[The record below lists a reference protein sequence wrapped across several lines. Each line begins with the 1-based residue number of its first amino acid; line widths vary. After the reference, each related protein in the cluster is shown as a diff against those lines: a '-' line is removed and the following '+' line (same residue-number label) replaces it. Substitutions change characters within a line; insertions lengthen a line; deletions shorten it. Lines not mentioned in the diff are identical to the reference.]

1 MRTVLLSGAVVLG
14 LGSSLVLGQGPQG
27 CCESAAPCVSYWA
40 AGPVFVGRVEAIR
53 RVGTSRVATFAV
65 LEGFAGVRES
75 TIEVTTGPVGQRCGF
90 SFAVG
95 KEYMV
100 YADRSGGPGLATSRC
115 SGTRAVEDAGSDL
128 AYAREVRLGTAPAG
142 YISGRV
148 RTTLR
153 DLAGKTTDV
162 PQPAADIAVTV
173 TRDGMTDILTSDRAG
188 DFRTANRGP
197 GAYRISVRPPEG
209 FYADDT
215 STTATLRDPRACA
228 AVGFTLHDNGQVA
241 GRVVD
246 RAARP
251 VAGLTIELGPAGA
264 GASRRVVTDRAGR
277 YLLERIPAG
286 RFVLSVP
293 AGPSLDGEGRSP
305 RILHPGVE
313 GVGRATRV
321 ALTAGQRLEL
331 ADFRLPASHAYV
343 PISGVVF
350 DPDGAPAE
358 GARVYL
364 KSVGGNDR
372 IVSEPVVADF
382 MGRFVIAARA
392 GAGYGLFAERARPGG
407 SSSRVDS
414 ADEMR
419 LVAVDGL
426 KPVRLTLA
434 RRY

>member
-1 MRTVLLSGAVVLG
+1 MRTILVSGAVVLG
-14 LGSSLVLGQGPQG
+14 IASSLVLGQGTAG

-40 AGPVFVGRVEAIR
+40 AGAVFVGRVEAIR

-65 LEGFAGVRES
+65 LEGFAGVRGS
-75 TIEVTTGPVGQRCGF
+75 TIEVTTGPAGQRCGF

-95 KEYMV
+95 KEYIV
-100 YADRSGGPGLATSRC
+100 YADRSGGFGLATSRC
-115 SGTRAVEDAGSDL
+115 SGTREIGDADSDL
-128 AYAREVRLGTAPAG
+128 AYARDVKLGKAPAG
-142 YISGRV
+142 YIAGRV
-148 RTTLR
+148 LTASR
-153 DLAGKTTDV
+153 DLAGKTTGV
-162 PQPAADIAVTV
+162 PQPAADISLTV
-173 TRDGMTDILTSDRAG
+173 TRDGLTDFLTSDRAG
-188 DFRTANRGP
+188 DFRTASHGP
-197 GAYRISVRPPEG
+197 GAYRISVSPPAR
-209 FYADDT
+209 FYADDI
-215 STTATLRDPRACA
+215 STTVTLRDPRACA
-228 AVGFTLHDNGQVA
+228 AVGFTLHANGQVA

-246 RAARP
+246 TAGRP
-251 VAGLTIELGPAGA
+251 VAGLTIELGPAGS
-264 GASRRVVTDRAGR
+264 GASRRAVTDRSGR
-277 YLLERIPAG
+277 YLLAQIPAG
-286 RFVLSVP
+286 RFLLSVP
-293 AGPSLDGEGRSP
+293 AGPSADGRTP

-313 GVGRATRV
+313 SVGGATRV

-331 ADFRLPASHAYV
+331 ADFRLPATHAYV

-364 KSVGGNDR
+364 KGVDGNNR

-382 MGRFVIAARA
+382 MGRFLIAARA